1 VWERADTVIWLD
13 LDRPIVMRRVVGR
26 TVRRVLRR
34 EELWNGNREPVG
46 NLFALNPEESIIRWA
61 WTKHGPT
68 RTKYAAASNT
78 QKGAYVLADADDKKP
93 QVLIMAS
100 GSEVSLAV
108 DAHEQL
114 KSEGIKSRVISMPSW
129 ELFEHQ
135 SQEYKDSVLPPSVT
149 ARVAVEQA
157 STFGWAQYTGLTGA
171 IVAMKSFG
179 ASAPLSV
186 LQKEFGFTKENVVA
200 AAKGQLAK
208 K

>member
-1 VWERADTVIWLD
+1 MGEDGPTHQPIEHLISLRAIPHL
-13 LDRPIVMRRVVGR
+13 I
-26 TVRRVLRR
+26 VLRPGDSNECAEAWR
-34 EELWNGNREPVG
+34 YIMKSTRHPV
-46 NLFALNPEESIIRWA
+46 ALILTRQPL
-61 WTKHGPT
+61 PT
-68 RTKYAAASNT
+68 LDRTKYAAASNT

-108 DAHEQL
+108 EAHEQL

-179 ASAPLSV
+179 ASAPLQV